1 MTDPAPATRKKV
13 PILTI
18 IALVILI
25 LGALF
30 SFGGSLIMLFS
41 SLVNI
46 AFQSPLLGES
56 NIFSTLSATTMLAV
70 FGLCTVPGIVF
81 LSQKLSPAY
90 QPKPHD
96 EEDPFAEMPFSRMML
111 PNIALA
117 LTVLLLVMT
126 YLLSTRWEAARWVLP
141 FLQVP
146 AVLVPTFWLV
156 QFATRK
162 IYPRPAKRHW
172 IAFGLD
178 LTLQPLLALTAELAL
193 MMVLI
198 IPVVFYL
205 ALNPEIA
212 QQAIFALQG
221 LEDNIIT
228 MDQMEIE
235 IAQWIQYPF
244 VIILIQVFVSV
255 LVPLVEELIKPFLL
269 FRWFKR
275 PLTPMDGFWLGL
287 IGGASFAIYETFGN
301 IANMFLLEDWYF
313 LLLARVGTSLL
324 HLGTTALMGWALMK
338 TFADR
343 KWLRLLGIYAASVL
357 LHGLWN
363 FFAIIQGFSQL
374 PMENP
379 PQIFILSPI
388 AMPIML
394 LVGVIC
400 TGIILLGAALIQK
413 NQPPSPQ
420 KLPETS
426 ETA

>member
-1 MTDPAPATRKKV
+1 MTDPAPTTRKKV
-13 PILTI
+13 PVLTI

-30 SFGGSLIMLFS
+30 SFGGSLLMLFS
-41 SLVNI
+41 SLVSI
-46 AFQSPLLGES
+46 AFQSPFLGES
-56 NIFSTLSATTMLAV
+56 NTFSTLSTTTMLAV
-70 FGLCTVPGIVF
+70 FGLCTIPGIVF
-81 LSQKLSPAY
+81 LSQKLSPMY
-90 QPKPHD
+90 QPKPV
-96 EEDPFAEMPFSRMML
+96 EQEDPFEEMPFSRMTL

-117 LTVLLLVMT
+117 LTVLLLVVT
-126 YLLSTRWEAARWVLP
+126 YLVSTRWDAARWVLP

-162 IYPRPAKRHW
+162 LYPRPAKRHW
-172 IAFGLD
+172 IIFGLD
-178 LTLQPLLALTAELAL
+178 LTLQPILALTIELAL
-193 MMVLI
+193 MMLLI

-205 ALNPEIA
+205 VLNPEIA
-212 QQAIFALQG
+212 QQAMLALQG
-221 LEDNIIT
+221 LENNAMT
-228 MDQMEIE
+228 MEQIEME
-235 IAQWIQYPF
+235 IAQWIQYPI
-244 VIILIQVFVSV
+244 VIILIQGFVSV

-269 FRWFKR
+269 FRWIKR

-301 IANMFLLEDWYF
+301 IANMFMLEDWYF

-343 KWLRLLGIYAASVL
+343 KWLRLLGAYAASVL

-363 FFAIIQGFSQL
+363 FFAIIQGLSEL

-379 PQIFILSPI
+379 PGIFIISPI
-388 AMPIML
+388 AMPIMVL
-394 LVGVIC
+394 IGMIC
-400 TGIILLGAALIQK
+400 TAIIILGPTLIRK
-413 NQPPSPQ
+413 NQTLSQ
-420 KLPETS
+420 TQYPEPS